1 MQQIVTRTTFVAVA
15 ALSALCLAGA
25 ARAADKAVAPAP
37 AAVAVTTVQD
47 CSVFY
52 DDYHARGFTWGSG
65 PGLGVGFG
73 TFEGAL
79 PMYPSN
85 SFPNWYGLCK
95 TWGHYSAPGSVR

>member
-1 MQQIVTRTTFVAVA
+1 MIPRMFLTIGAMAFVCLSGAVN
-15 ALSALCLAGA
+15 
-25 ARAADKAVAPAP
+25 AADKAVAPAP

-52 DDYHARGFTWGSG
+52 DDYHSRGFTWGSG

-79 PMYPSN
+79 PRYVPN
-85 SFPNWYGLCK
+85 SFPNWYGSCRN
-95 TWGHYSAPGSVR
+95 WGNYSSAGSAIGR